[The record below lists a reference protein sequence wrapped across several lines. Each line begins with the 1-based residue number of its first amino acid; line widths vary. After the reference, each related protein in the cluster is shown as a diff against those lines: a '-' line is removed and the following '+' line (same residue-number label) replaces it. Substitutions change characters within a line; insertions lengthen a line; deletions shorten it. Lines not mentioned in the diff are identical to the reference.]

1 MLITI
6 QELDSDEDIVMAHWS
21 SVPIQHIYAQ
31 ITQLFHESPDL
42 LHDFKLFLP
51 VSAAQPGLL
60 RHSVQHLP
68 TTMTLRWIRN
78 IMKMNL
84 RTIAKKWQMNSR
96 VVKKV
101 GTVIAPQS
109 SDGTGFSV
117 PIVATVPA
125 GDEGSGRGL

>member
-1 MLITI
+1 
-6 QELDSDEDIVMAHWS
+6 
-21 SVPIQHIYAQ
+21 
-31 ITQLFHESPDL
+31 
-42 LHDFKLFLP
+42 
-51 VSAAQPGLL
+51 
-60 RHSVQHLP
+60 
-68 TTMTLRWIRN
+68 MTLRWIRN